1 MNVKKTTL
9 VAVAFAAIVSTSFAA
24 KSNPDLQVED
34 ETEQISADPAEG
46 HYKAPK
52 SYGWSVIALGL
63 ATPVQLPWGI
73 EKWDIFGL
81 DLNLG
86 YSDSMKMY
94 GWELAAGANVARKR
108 FIGLQTAAGFNYSNE
123 DSYGLVFSL
132 FNMNNLEFYGLS
144 VDAVGYNRNVYGL
157 EVNLLGAMTEKTVGG
172 CQLSGL
178 ANVAGEDMYGAQV
191 ALGAN
196 FARRV
201 HGLQLALVYNQTD
214 LLWGCQLGLV
224 NMAFACDHGFQIGL
238 VNVIM
243 DNQLPFLPIVNGY
256 F

>member
-1 MNVKKTTL
+1 M
-9 VAVAFAAIVSTSFAA
+9 
-24 KSNPDLQVED
+24 
-34 ETEQISADPAEG
+34 
-46 HYKAPK
+46 
-52 SYGWSVIALGL
+52 
-63 ATPVQLPWGI
+63 QLPWGI
-73 EKWDIFGL
+73 EKWDIFGI

-94 GWELAAGANVARKR
+94 GWEFAFGANTARKC
-108 FIGLQTAAGFNYSNE
+108 FIGLQTAVGFNYSNE

-132 FNMNNLEFYGLS
+132 FNMNNQEFYGLS
-144 VDAVGYNRNVYGL
+144 VDAVGYNRNVYGM
-157 EVNLLGAMTEKTVGG
+157 EVNVLGSMTEQTMGG
-172 CQLSGL
+172 FQVSGR
-178 ANVAGEDMYGAQV
+178 AQV
-191 ALGAN
+191 AIGAN

-201 HGLQLALVYNQTD
+201 HGLQLALIYNQTD
-214 LLWGCQLGLV
+214 LLWGCQIGIV

>member
-1 MNVKKTTL
+1 MNVKKTML
-9 VAVAFAAIVSTSFAA
+9 VAVAFAAVVSTAFAA
-24 KSNPDLQVED
+24 KSNPDLQAAD
-34 ETEQISADPAEG
+34 ESEQEPADPAEG

-52 SYGWSVIALGL
+52 SYGWSAIALGL

-94 GWELAAGANVARKR
+94 GWEFAFGANTARKC
-108 FIGLQTAAGFNYSNE
+108 FIGLQTAIAFNYSNE
-123 DSYGLVFSL
+123 DSYGLLLSL

-144 VDAVGYNRNVYGL
+144 IDAVGYNRNVYGL
-157 EVNLLGAMTEKTVGG
+157 EANLIGAMTEKTLGG

-178 ANVAGEDMYGAQV
+178 ANVVGGDMYGFQA

-196 FARRV
+196 FARRSN
-201 HGLQLALVYNQTD
+201 GLQLALVYNQTD

-224 NMAFACDHGFQIGL
+224 NMAFACEHGFQIGL
-238 VNVIM
+238 VNIIM
-243 DNQLPFLPIVNGY
+243 DNQIPFLPIVNGY

>member
-1 MNVKKTTL
+1 MNVKKTML
-9 VAVAFAAIVSTSFAA
+9 VAAAVTMAAATSFAA
-24 KSNPDLQVED
+24 KTNPDLQVSE
-34 ETEQISADPAEG
+34 EKEQVAADPAQG

-52 SYGWSVIALGL
+52 SYGWSVIAIGL
-63 ATPVQLPWGI
+63 ATPVQLPWGL

-81 DLNLG
+81 DLNIG
-86 YSDSMKMY
+86 YSDAPKMY
-94 GWELAAGANVARKR
+94 GWEFALGANTARKC
-108 FIGLQTAAGFNYSNE
+108 FIGLQTAGGFNYSNE
-123 DSYGLVFSL
+123 DAYGMALSL
-132 FNMNNLEFYGLS
+132 FNMNNLEFYGFS
-144 VDAVGYNRNVYGL
+144 ADVVGYNRNVYGL
-157 EVNLLGAMTEKTVGG
+157 EGNLVGSMTEKTMGG
-172 CQLSGL
+172 LQLSGV
-178 ANVAGEDMYGAQV
+178 ANVVGEDMYGMHA

-201 HGLQLALVYNQTD
+201 HGLQVALVYNQTD

>member
-1 MNVKKTTL
+1 MNMSKSTL
-9 VAVAFAAIVSTSFAA
+9 AAVALAMFVSTSFAA
-24 KSNPDLQVED
+24 KSDSAANAE
-34 ETEQISADPAEG
+34 EKEQSAADAYEG

-52 SYGWSVIALGL
+52 SYGWSVIAIGV

-94 GWELAAGANVARKR
+94 GWEFAFGANTARKC
-108 FIGLQTAAGFNYSNE
+108 FMGLQTAIGFNYSNE
-123 DSYGLVFSL
+123 DAYGLAFSM
-132 FNMNNLEFYGLS
+132 FNMNNYEFYGAS
-144 VDAVGYNRNVYGL
+144 IDAVGYNRNVYGL
-157 EVNLLGAMTEKTVGG
+157 EVNLVGSMTERTVGG
-172 CQLSGL
+172 IQVSGL
-178 ANVAGEDMYGAQV
+178 TNIVGEDMYGAQL
-191 ALGAN
+191 AIGAN
-196 FARRV
+196 FTRRV
-201 HGLQLALVYNQTD
+201 HGLQAALVYNQTD

-243 DNQLPFLPIVNGY
+243 DNQLPFLPFVNGY